1 MRTYVLSLRRSAY
14 FFKVLLTLS
23 LVILTS
29 NTILAQT
36 TTVQLELNQNG
47 FSTLDLTQFDN
58 CLGLSEGVTVT
69 ADKQLFSCDDLGE
82 NTITLTSKD
91 GSENICTQ
99 QITVSVVDKLAPVV
113 VTRNVT
119 KYITNG
125 SVTITPQEVLR
136 MNCSGGGISMILDG
150 NNSQFVEAAP
160 NGDESPLFESASC
173 TYDNCGIA
181 TYKLDKSTFTC
192 NDAGQNLV
200 TVTVTDHSGNKTSA
214 TAIVTIKDNQ
224 APQVYAN
231 NLTIELGADGNA
243 IITPEMVDDN
253 SIDPC
258 GNLTLELSKSV
269 FSCEDL
275 GDNQISLIGT
285 DDSGN
290 TSTAQATITIVDNL
304 GPEVV
309 TQNITI
315 TLDDNN
321 QATLDPMD
329 ILVVCDDAVIDL
341 ESDDDDDGGDFDF
354 GGFEFGGFDF
364 GGFDFGGF
372 SPSNQ
377 DFDIVP
383 ATGIYRA
390 PSPFIVNSYSGEGCT
405 ADNCKITGI
414 EANITEFDCNNIGEN
429 IVTVTVTDGEGNSTE
444 ATAIVTIVDEIA
456 PVVTAQD
463 YTLNLDENGTATL
476 TVQNVETSSSD
487 NCSIVSKELSKTVF
501 TCDDLGTN
509 TVTLTVK
516 DGSGNEASE
525 TVTITVQDNIAPTV
539 IAQDIEVYL
548 DENGNASIT
557 VEDINNG
564 SSDNCSLSLALDNL
578 AFDCDDLGT
587 NTVTLTG
594 TDGSGNTASSSATVT
609 VKDNISPVVT
619 AKDFLG
625 YLDANGELT
634 ISQNDVV
641 EALSDNCSVVNVTIS
656 KTEFGCAELGENTVT
671 ITVTDAAGNTAI
683 ATSTVTIEDKT
694 APVVTVQN
702 VSLNLD
708 ASGNA
713 TLEVSDVET
722 SSNDNCGIASKVL
735 SQTAF
740 DCDDLGTNT
749 VSLTATDASGNEV
762 IEEFTVTVVDN
773 IAPNVVA
780 QDVTV
785 YLNSN
790 GEALIS
796 VQDVNNGSTDNC
808 SLTLELNKT
817 SFDCSDLG
825 TNTVLLTGTDAS
837 GNSATASAVVTVVD
851 AINPVVTAKDFLGYL
866 DANGELTISQNDVVE
881 ALSDNCSVVNVTIS
895 KTEFGCAELGE
906 NTVTIT
912 VTDAAGNTAI
922 ATSTVTIEDKTAP
935 VVTVQNVSL
944 NLDASGNA
952 TLEVS
957 DVETSST
964 DNCGIASKVLS
975 QTTFDCDDL
984 GTNTV
989 SLTVTDASGN
999 EVIEEFTVTI
1009 VDNIAPNVV
1018 AQDVTVYLNS
1028 NGEALI
1034 SVQDVNNGSTDN
1046 CSLTL
1051 ELNKTSFNCN
1061 DIGANTVTLAGTDAA
1076 GNTASATATV
1086 TVIDN
1091 IAPVI
1096 QTVQSLNV
1104 ELGEDGTVTITQQQ
1118 VVTSVDNDNC
1128 GSVNITIS
1136 QTDFDCDDL
1145 GENTI
1150 TVTATDS
1157 NGNTTTTQVDVYI
1170 IDPSTPVWTNPT
1182 SGGSTSVTNANP
1194 LSPAL
1199 NFNVFIKEDVTF
1211 KSNETE
1217 GAVALGGDLTING
1230 NYQVS
1235 TNSIGSFQ
1243 VQNVPVTL
1251 VVGGKVNYTSGNSLQ
1266 VNQNGYA
1273 KIGEQNG
1280 SKVWYQDMNGAYTT
1294 MRVTKNNN
1302 YNSSPRLHLQAHA
1315 NQLGVS
1321 EQNNHIFEANVI
1333 DFDAA
1338 FTQFEASSEAMS
1350 QLANNANLTNP
1361 NGQPISNT
1369 NLPNQIKINL
1379 QEGLNVLNVTGND
1392 LNNVSVF
1399 TFNNQPSANRILLI
1413 NVDQPG
1419 SFYWNAYNTG
1429 GIGEHVAPYIIYNF
1443 HNTTYLQVQGNG
1455 SLIGSLF
1462 APFAHINK
1470 TSHNNISGQIVGKSM
1485 MQASGE
1491 NHMFAFNAEIAG
1503 ETSGGETT
1511 EITQGSTVT
1520 KNVDEANCS
1529 YTVQGTELTPGA
1541 SDTFCSEVSLSY
1553 TLSGATTGTGTD
1565 LAGVAFNVGTTT
1577 VTWTAT
1583 DGQNTTTFSFS
1594 VQVEDTTI
1602 PTAVG
1607 QDIIVSLDANGN
1619 ASITA
1624 AQVNNGSS
1632 DNCGTPS
1639 LAIDKTNFTCTNLG
1653 ENTVTLTATDASG
1666 NEASTTVTVTIVDDI
1681 KPTVIA
1687 QDIEVYLDENGNASI
1702 TVEDIN
1708 NGSSDNCSLS
1718 LALDN
1723 LAFDCAD
1730 LGTNTVTLTGTDGS
1744 GNTASASATVTVKDN
1759 INPIVTAKDF
1769 LGYLDVNGE
1778 LTISQNDVV
1787 DALSDNCSIANVTIS
1802 KTEFGCAELGENMV
1816 TIIVTDAAGNTA
1828 TATSTVTI
1836 EDKTAPVVTVQNVS
1850 LNLDA
1855 SGNATL
1861 EVSDV
1866 ETSSTD
1872 NCGIASKVLSQTAFD
1887 CDDLGSNTVSLTVT
1901 DASGNEVIEEFTVT
1915 VVDNIAPNVV
1925 AQDVTVYLN
1934 SNGEALISVQDVNNG
1949 STDNCSLTL
1958 ELNRTSFDCSDL
1970 GTNTVLLTGT
1980 DASGNSATAS
1990 AVVTVVD
1997 AINPVVTAKDFLGYL
2012 DANGELTISKNDV
2025 VEALSDNC
2033 SVANVAISKT
2043 EFGCAELGANT
2054 VTITVTD
2061 AAGNTATATSTVTI
2075 EDKTAPVITVQ
2086 NVSLNLD
2093 ASGNATLEVSDVETS
2108 SNDNCGIAS
2117 KVLSQTAFDCD
2128 DLGTNTVS
2136 LTVTDASGNEV
2147 IEEFTVTVVDNIA
2160 PNVVAQDV
2168 TVYLNSNGEALISV
2182 QDVNNGSTDNCSLT
2196 LELNRTS
2203 FDCSDLGTNTV
2214 LLTGTDAS
2222 GNSATASAVVTVVDA
2237 INPVVTAKD
2246 FLGYLDANGELTISK
2261 NDVVEALSDNCS
2273 VANVA
2278 ISKTEFGCAE
2288 LGANTVTITVTDAA
2302 GNTAIA
2308 TSTVAVADNIAP
2320 SLSSM
2325 PTNITV
2331 QATNGC
2337 SAIANWTTP
2346 QVSDNCS
2353 TTITSDY
2360 TSGQSFNVGTTT
2372 VTYTATDVAG
2382 NTSTASFNVT
2392 VLASPITVTLS
2403 PNEQSN
2409 GYNVS
2414 CHGASDGSITAAITG
2429 GCGTYSYVWSNG
2441 ATGSSVSNLSAGTY
2455 SLTVTDG
2462 QGNTKSAT
2470 VNVTQP
2476 DVLAVNTS
2484 MTPVAPGGNG
2494 AEDHVI
2500 YLGYGQ
2506 QSVTLSANA
2515 TGGSGNYNYTWSP
2528 NQAMGCVD
2536 GNTVEVAPLVTT
2548 TYSVLVTDAMGC
2560 TATKDITVTVIDV
2573 RCTDNDNGDDDDDD
2587 HGDDDDDHGDDDDDD
2602 HGDDDD
2608 DDSHDS
2614 DDDDD
2619 DHYDDDDDDGGYP
2632 GGGSGSDQDC
2642 QCEGK
2647 MKNFTVVYN
2656 GYSGATVKAYNKK
2669 KNTVIKTFYNVQNG
2683 QSLKVE
2689 GFDHKGRLDSKT
2701 YLKVGNSY
2709 TEIHTSCS
2717 IDILGETYGPFK
2729 VMEYTDGEGVT
2740 CQDPGLSDFND
2751 SDNGSHND
2759 DDDDDR
2765 GNHDS
2770 DDDDD
2775 DRGDDDD
2782 DKGKDKSK
2790 KDSGNSYDFDHSNG
2804 YKNISTSSSNSSY
2817 GMSAVSNSQSTS
2829 SDCQCEGKMKNFTVV
2844 YRGTSGVTV
2853 KIFNKKKDTII
2864 KTFYNVQN
2872 GQELKVEGFDHKGR
2886 LDSKTYLKVGNDY
2899 TEIHTSCSI
2908 NILGETYG
2916 DFKVIEYTD
2925 GEGYTCSLSTSE
2937 PNECGLTLTQWSG
2950 NVTICY
2956 NGQAMCIEQTQVD
2969 LYLSQGATLGS
2980 CGDGNSA
2987 KNTGKLVSNIGGEV
3001 TAPLPTIEI
3010 DIDAYPNPTKDYAN
3024 ITFSTNT
3031 TANASVAVYDTR
3043 GMIVGKLFEGTAEK
3057 GETYKVEFNGSN
3069 VINGVYLI
3077 RVNLGNHVETKK
3089 LLIKH

>member
-1 MRTYVLSLRRSAY
+1 MRTYVLSPRRSAY

-125 SVTITPQEVLR
+125 SITITPQEVLR

-150 NNSQFVEAAP
+150 NNSQFIEAAP
-160 NGDESPLFESASC
+160 NGDEAPLFESASC

-329 ILVVCDDAVIDL
+329 ILVVCNDAVIDL
-341 ESDDDDDGGDFDF
+341 ESDDDDDGGDFDFGGFDF

-429 IVTVTVTDGEGNSTE
+429 VVTVTVTDGEGNSTE

-578 AFDCDDLGT
+578 AFDCADLGT

-594 TDGSGNTASSSATVT
+594 TDGSGNTASASATVT
-609 VKDNISPVVT
+609 VKDNINPIVT

-641 EALSDNCSVVNVTIS
+641 DALSDNCSIANVAIS
-656 KTEFGCAELGENTVT
+656 KTEFGCAELGENKVT
-671 ITVTDAAGNTAI
+671 ITVTDAAGNTAT
-683 ATSTVTIEDKT
+683 ATSTVT
-694 APVVTVQN
+694 V
-702 VSLNLD
+702 
-708 ASGNA
+708 
-713 TLEVSDVET
+713 
-722 SSNDNCGIASKVL
+722 
-735 SQTAF
+735 
-740 DCDDLGTNT
+740 
-749 VSLTATDASGNEV
+749 
-762 IEEFTVTVVDN
+762 
-773 IAPNVVA
+773 
-780 QDVTV
+780 
-785 YLNSN
+785 
-790 GEALIS
+790 
-796 VQDVNNGSTDNC
+796 
-808 SLTLELNKT
+808 
-817 SFDCSDLG
+817 
-825 TNTVLLTGTDAS
+825 
-837 GNSATASAVVTVVD
+837 
-851 AINPVVTAKDFLGYL
+851 
-866 DANGELTISQNDVVE
+866 
-881 ALSDNCSVVNVTIS
+881 
-895 KTEFGCAELGE
+895 
-906 NTVTIT
+906 
-912 VTDAAGNTAI
+912 
-922 ATSTVTIEDKTAP
+922 EDKTAP

-964 DNCGIASKVLS
+964 DNCSIASKVLS

-999 EVIEEFTVTI
+999 EVIEEFTVTV

-1018 AQDVTVYLNS
+1018 AQDITVYLNS

-1061 DIGANTVTLAGTDAA
+1061 DIGANTVTLTGTDAA

-1118 VVTSVDNDNC
+1118 VVTSVGNDNC

-1157 NGNTTTTQVDVYI
+1157 NGNTTTTQVDVFI

-1302 YNSSPRLHLQAHA
+1302 YNSNPRLHLQAHA

-1369 NLPNQIKINL
+1369 NLPNQVKINL
-1379 QEGLNVLNVTGND
+1379 QDGLNVLNVTGSD

-1529 YTVQGTELTPGA
+1529 YTVQGTEFTPGA

-1577 VTWTAT
+1577 ITWTAT

-1639 LAIDKTNFTCTNLG
+1639 LAIDKTNFTCTDLG

-1730 LGTNTVTLTGTDGS
+1730 LGTNTITLTGTDGS

-1759 INPIVTAKDF
+1759 ISPIVTAKDF
-1769 LGYLDVNGE
+1769 LGYLDANSE

-1787 DALSDNCSIANVTIS
+1787 EALSDNCSVVNVTIS
-1802 KTEFGCAELGENMV
+1802 KTEFGCAELGENTV
-1816 TIIVTDAAGNTA
+1816 TITVTDAAGNTT

-1836 EDKTAPVVTVQNVS
+1836 EDKTAPVVIVQNVS

-1872 NCGIASKVLSQTAFD
+1872 NCSIASKVLSQTAFD

-1958 ELNRTSFDCSDL
+1958 ELNKTSFDCSDL

-2012 DANGELTISKNDV
+2012 DANGELTISQNDV
-2025 VEALSDNC
+2025 VDALSDNC
-2033 SVANVAISKT
+2033 SVVNVTISKT
-2043 EFGCAELGANT
+2043 EFGCAELGENT

-2061 AAGNTATATSTVTI
+2061 AAGNTAIATSTVTI
-2075 EDKTAPVITVQ
+2075 KDKTAPVVTVQ

-2108 SNDNCGIAS
+2108 STDNCGIAS
-2117 KVLSQTAFDCD
+2117 KVLSQTTFDCD

-2147 IEEFTVTVVDNIA
+2147 IEEFTVTIVDNIA
-2160 PNVVAQDV
+2160 PNVVAQDI

-2196 LELNRTS
+2196 LELNKTS
-2203 FDCSDLGTNTV
+2203 FDCNDLGTNTV

-2222 GNSATASAVVTVVDA
+2222 GNSAAASAIITVVDA

-2246 FLGYLDANGELTISK
+2246 FLGHLDANGELTISQ
-2261 NDVVEALSDNCS
+2261 NDVVETLSDNCS
-2273 VANVA
+2273 VANVS
-2278 ISKTEFGCAE
+2278 ISKTQFGCAE
-2288 LGANTVTITVTDAA
+2288 LGENTVTITVTDAA
-2302 GNTAIA
+2302 GNTATA
-2308 TSTVAVADNIAP
+2308 TSTVTIADNIAP

-2353 TTITSDY
+2353 ATITSDY

-2414 CHGASDGSITAAITG
+2414 CYGASDGSITATVTG

-2441 ATGSSVSNLSAGTY
+2441 TTGSSVSNLSAGTY

-2587 HGDDDDDHGDDDDDD
+2587 HGDDDDD
-2602 HGDDDD
+2602 
-2608 DDSHDS
+2608 DSHDS

-2619 DHYDDDDDDGGYP
+2619 DHYDDDDDDDDGGYP

-2782 DKGKDKSK
+2782 DDKGKDKSK

-2853 KIFNKKKDTII
+2853 KVFNKKKDTII

-2908 NILGETYG
+2908 NILGATYG

-2950 NVTICY
+2950 NITICY

-3001 TAPLPTIEI
+3001 TSPLPTIEI

>member
-1 MRTYVLSLRRSAY
+1 MRTYVLSPRRSAY

-125 SVTITPQEVLR
+125 SITITPQEVLR

-150 NNSQFVEAAP
+150 NNSQFIEAAP
-160 NGDESPLFESASC
+160 NGDEAPLFESASC

-429 IVTVTVTDGEGNSTE
+429 VVTVTVTDGEGNSTE

-578 AFDCDDLGT
+578 AFDCADLGT
-587 NTVTLTG
+587 NTITLTG
-594 TDGSGNTASSSATVT
+594 TDGSGNTASASATVT
-609 VKDNISPVVT
+609 VKDNINPIVT

-641 EALSDNCSVVNVTIS
+641 DALLDNCSVANVTIS

-671 ITVTDAAGNTAI
+671 ITVTDAAGNTAT

-749 VSLTATDASGNEV
+749 VSLTVTDASGNEV
-762 IEEFTVTVVDN
+762 TEEFTVTVVDN

-817 SFDCSDLG
+817 SFDCNDLG

-837 GNSATASAVVTVVD
+837 GNSAAASAVVTVVD

-881 ALSDNCSVVNVTIS
+881 TLSDNCSVVNVTIS

-906 NTVTIT
+906 NMVTIT

-922 ATSTVTIEDKTAP
+922 ATSTVTIADKTAP
-935 VVTVQNVSL
+935 AVTVQNVSL

-952 TLEVS
+952 TLKVS
-957 DVETSST
+957 DVETSSN

-975 QTTFDCDDL
+975 QTAFDCDDL
-984 GTNTV
+984 GSNTV

-1118 VVTSVDNDNC
+1118 VVTSVGNDNC

-1302 YNSSPRLHLQAHA
+1302 YNSNPRLHLQAHA

-1350 QLANNANLTNP
+1350 QLDNNANLTNP
-1361 NGQPISNT
+1361 NGQSISNT
-1369 NLPNQIKINL
+1369 NLPNQVKINL
-1379 QEGLNVLNVTGND
+1379 QDGLNVLNVTGSD

-1491 NHMFAFNAEIAG
+1491 NHMFAFNAEIAS

-1529 YTVQGTELTPGA
+1529 YTVQGTEFTPGV

-1553 TLSGATTGTGTD
+1553 TLSGATSGTGTD

-1607 QDIIVSLDANGN
+1607 QDIIVSLDSNGN

-1624 AQVNNGSS
+1624 AQVNNGSY

-1639 LAIDKTNFTCTNLG
+1639 LAIDKTNFTCADLG

-1702 TVEDIN
+1702 AVEDIN

-1730 LGTNTVTLTGTDGS
+1730 LGTNTITLTGTDGS

-1759 INPIVTAKDF
+1759 ISPI
-1769 LGYLDVNGE
+1769 
-1778 LTISQNDVV
+1778 
-1787 DALSDNCSIANVTIS
+1787 
-1802 KTEFGCAELGENMV
+1802 
-1816 TIIVTDAAGNTA
+1816 
-1828 TATSTVTI
+1828 
-1836 EDKTAPVVTVQNVS
+1836 
-1850 LNLDA
+1850 
-1855 SGNATL
+1855 
-1861 EVSDV
+1861 
-1866 ETSSTD
+1866 
-1872 NCGIASKVLSQTAFD
+1872 
-1887 CDDLGSNTVSLTVT
+1887 
-1901 DASGNEVIEEFTVT
+1901 
-1915 VVDNIAPNVV
+1915 
-1925 AQDVTVYLN
+1925 
-1934 SNGEALISVQDVNNG
+1934 
-1949 STDNCSLTL
+1949 
-1958 ELNRTSFDCSDL
+1958 
-1970 GTNTVLLTGT
+1970 
-1980 DASGNSATAS
+1980 
-1990 AVVTVVD
+1990 
-1997 AINPVVTAKDFLGYL
+1997 VTAKDFLGYL
-2012 DANGELTISKNDV
+2012 DANGELTISQNDV
-2025 VEALSDNC
+2025 VDALLDNC
-2033 SVANVAISKT
+2033 SVANVTISKT
-2043 EFGCAELGANT
+2043 EFGCAELGENT

-2061 AAGNTATATSTVTI
+2061 AAGNTATATSTVTV
-2075 EDKTAPVITVQ
+2075 EDKTAPVVTVQ

-2147 IEEFTVTVVDNIA
+2147 TEEFTVTVVDNIA

-2196 LELNRTS
+2196 LELNKTS

-2214 LLTGTDAS
+2214 LLTSTDAS
-2222 GNSATASAVVTVVDA
+2222 GNSAAASAVVTVVDA
-2237 INPVVTAKD
+2237 INPVVIAKD
-2246 FLGYLDANGELTISK
+2246 FLGYLDANGELTISQ

-2273 VANVA
+2273 IANVT

-2288 LGANTVTITVTDAA
+2288 LGENMVTITVTDAA
-2302 GNTAIA
+2302 GNTATA
-2308 TSTVAVADNIAP
+2308 TSTVTIADNIAP

-2353 TTITSDY
+2353 ATITSDY

-2414 CHGASDGSITAAITG
+2414 CYGASDGSITATVTG
-2429 GCGTYSYVWSNG
+2429 GCGSYSYVWSNG
-2441 ATGSSVSNLSAGTY
+2441 TTGSSVSNLSAGTY

-2602 HGDDDD
+2602 
-2608 DDSHDS
+2608 SHDS
-2614 DDDDD
+2614 DD

-2759 DDDDDR
+2759 DDDDDS

-2770 DDDDD
+2770 DDDDRD
-2775 DRGDDDD
+2775 DDDD

-2853 KIFNKKKDTII
+2853 KVFNKKKDTII

-2956 NGQAMCIEQTQVD
+2956 NGQAMCVEQTQVD

-3001 TAPLPTIEI
+3001 TSPLPTIEI